1 MRSAVYAALICSIAA
16 PAIACD
22 NDAKQ
27 RLIFDSVINGE
38 NYVAPPVP
46 ESIPETTFLRGDG
59 EIGYPTDYR
68 GKPAIITLWHP
79 DCPGCKIE
87 EPVLN
92 EISAIDINFDETA
105 AIFHENCLVAT
116 PTHLVLDASGNVSEI
131 LMGPQPWTSKS
142 ARKYIESLIS
152 GS

>member
-1 MRSAVYAALICSIAA
+1 MQNRGAGAEEG
-16 PAIACD
+16 
-22 NDAKQ
+22 
-27 RLIFDSVINGE
+27 NGH
-38 NYVAPPVP
+38 
-46 ESIPETTFLRGDG
+46 T
-59 EIGYPTDYR
+59 
-68 GKPAIITLWHP
+68 
-79 DCPGCKIE
+79 
-87 EPVLN
+87 
-92 EISAIDINFDETA
+92 AIDINFDETA